1 MCPATTADICGTA
14 FAKMSHRTLVTEPI
28 ILLGLATTVAEKL
41 ELAAAAPGRRV
52 VLNPVEAW
60 GSSRP
65 KPEWLVVSLENYAAA
80 ALEGSEMAS
89 IFQEPAL
96 CAEDTSPDAISN
108 LAEESSEKPPA
119 NTQEADSKFTKQTD
133 QASTIGPEPL
143 LAGVDTNGPW
153 KGVLY
158 GFWPALVLVLGMV
171 VMLAILNARWALD
184 GSLGFQELRGRTGGL
199 FETCFRRRRNVSDL
213 SKWRLIRTVVAS
225 ARLESSGL
233 LLWRLVP
240 RPLFTCT
247 ALVRPTS

>member
-184 GSLGFQELRGRTGGL
+184 GSEAHDGSYAFTTHVPEKLQPRSF
-199 FETCFRRRRNVSDL
+199 SAM
-213 SKWRLIRTVVAS
+213 VVAKPS
-225 ARLESSGL
+225 KMMGS
-233 LLWRLVP
+233 
-240 RPLFTCT
+240 FTS
-247 ALVRPTS
+247 VRCDILANLRVLSVE